1 MVATSVVEK
10 MTQTTAGF
18 AVLAG
23 LAETRLWL
31 VAGSSLGSAKCI
43 VAQVELSQTKKE
55 ASGLV
60 AKATACLA
68 ETGRAR
74 IVGDDRNSVVE
85 VLLPNLEIF
94 GG

>member
-1 MVATSVVEK
+1 

-23 LAETRLWL
+23 LAENRLWL
-31 VAGSSLGSAKCI
+31 VADSSLGLAGCI

-60 AKATACLA
+60 AKVMAYLA

-74 IVGDDRNSVVE
+74 IVADDRSSVVE